1 MGTRKIGILIA
12 ASLLVSGGVWAL
24 DDTDQR
30 PQRASA
36 TEEQRQARQDR
47 FEGMTDEELAAARG
61 RDVES
66 RRPGGFT
73 EAERQAMRERREFM
87 SDDEREAARERSAEQ
102 GGRFPGGDRSS
113 GGRFPG
119 GGQFPGGNQ
128 SGGRRGMSNGMGM
141 GDMSTG
147 RDTASDSDSD
157 SSESDSDLI
166 AD

>member
-12 ASLLVSGGVWAL
+12 ASLLVSGGVWAQ

-47 FEGMTDEELAAARG
+47 FEGMTDEELAAAQG
-61 RDVES
+61 RDVET

-87 SDDEREAARERSAEQ
+87 SDEEREAARERAAEQ
-102 GGRFPGGDRSS
+102 GGRFPS
-113 GGRFPG
+113 GGMGQG
-119 GGQFPGGNQ
+119 GMGQGGMGQ
-128 SGGRRGMSNGMGM
+128 GGMGQGGMGM
-141 GDMSTG
+141 GRGSG
-147 RDTASDSDSD
+147 SGS
-157 SSESDSDLI
+157 
-166 AD
+166 

>member
-12 ASLLVSGGVWAL
+12 ASLLVSGGVWAQ

-47 FEGMTDEELAAARG
+47 FEGMTDEELAAAQG
-61 RDVES
+61 RDVET

-87 SDDEREAARERSAEQ
+87 SEEEREAARERGAEQ
-102 GGRFPGGDRSS
+102 GGRFPGGGMGQ
-113 GGRFPG
+113 GGMGQG
-119 GGQFPGGNQ
+119 GMGQGGMGQ
-128 SGGRRGMSNGMGM
+128 GGMGQGGMGM
-141 GDMSTG
+141 G
-147 RDTASDSDSD
+147 RDSDS
-157 SSESDSDLI
+157 
-166 AD
+166 

>member
-12 ASLLVSGGVWAL
+12 ASLLVSGGVWAQ

-47 FEGMTDEELAAARG
+47 FEGMTDEELAAAQG
-61 RDVES
+61 RDVET

-87 SDDEREAARERSAEQ
+87 SDEEREAARARAAEQ
-102 GGRFPGGDRSS
+102 GGRFPGGDPSS
-113 GGRFPG
+113 GGRFP
-119 GGQFPGGNQ
+119 
-128 SGGRRGMSNGMGM
+128 SGGAGQGGMGQGGMGQGGMGQGGMGM
-141 GDMSTG
+141 G
-147 RDTASDSDSD
+147 RDSGSGSDS
-157 SSESDSDLI
+157 
-166 AD
+166 

>member
-12 ASLLVSGGVWAL
+12 ASLLVSGGVWAQ

-47 FEGMTDEELAAARG
+47 FEGMTDEELAAAQG
-61 RDVES
+61 RDVET

-87 SDDEREAARERSAEQ
+87 SDEEREAARERAAEQ
-102 GGRFPGGDRSS
+102 GGRFPGGR
-113 GGRFPG
+113 
-119 GGQFPGGNQ
+119 
-128 SGGRRGMSNGMGM
+128 
-141 GDMSTG
+141 
-147 RDTASDSDSD
+147 
-157 SSESDSDLI
+157 
-166 AD
+166 

>member
-12 ASLLVSGGVWAL
+12 ASLLVSGGVWAQ

-47 FEGMTDEELAAARG
+47 FEGMTDEELSAAQG
-61 RDVES
+61 RDVAT

-87 SDDEREAARERSAEQ
+87 SEEEREAARERAAEQ
-102 GGRFPGGDRSS
+102 GGRFPGGDSS
-113 GGRFPG
+113 S
-119 GGQFPGGNQ
+119 GGQFPGGNLPGGRLP
-128 SGGRRGMSNGMGM
+128 SGGTGMGGMGM
-141 GDMSTG
+141 GGMGMG
-147 RDTASDSDSD
+147 RDSGSGSGSDS
-157 SSESDSDLI
+157 
-166 AD
+166 